1 MNDKL
6 RGFKML
12 NKAAVAGLSLALS
25 AIAGPAMAQS
35 ADAPAGLG
43 CGPNM
48 GEGKTPAARAEIEA
62 VTRRVAEGFVHGT
75 VQDQDRLIAP
85 NAIFWALGLGYLD
98 RSKYVEI
105 HHPTTGPM
113 KNMPKPLSHK
123 MTFNSVVVEGE
134 YAVVDME
141 NKVVLPDFTYDQY
154 YSTHV
159 QVQNGKICN
168 LKEFTD
174 FTMAKKFFPNIESY
188 IIKK

>member
-1 MNDKL
+1 M
-6 RGFKML
+6 R
-12 NKAAVAGLSLALS
+12 NKVAIVGLCLGLSAVAG
-25 AIAGPAMAQS
+25 PCMAQS

-43 CGPNM
+43 CGPNK
-48 GEGKTPAARAEIEA
+48 GDGKTPAERAQIEA

-75 VQDQDRLIAP
+75 VQQQDELIAP

-105 HHPTTGPM
+105 HNPKVGPM
-113 KNMPKPLSHK
+113 KDRPKPLSHK

-134 YAVVDME
+134 YGVVDME
-141 NKVVLPDFTYDQY
+141 NKVVFPTFTYDQY

-174 FTMAKKFFPNIESY
+174 SSMAKGLLPDIQSY